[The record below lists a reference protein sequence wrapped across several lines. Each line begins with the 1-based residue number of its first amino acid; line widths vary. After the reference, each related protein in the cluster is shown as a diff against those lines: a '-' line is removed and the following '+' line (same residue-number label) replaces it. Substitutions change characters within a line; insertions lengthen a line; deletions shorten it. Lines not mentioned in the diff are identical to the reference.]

1 MKEVPFSIPVSGV
14 IRIDGDEVTISV
26 NKSDTIV
33 VFGPEV
39 RLGGRVSLEP
49 GKTMFD
55 IILEIA
61 REVIRRK
68 GFNRF
73 SAPDL
78 YSVAREK
85 YPHINRGSFMSRVI
99 ACTPDHPSYIHHKS
113 RRDYFSRI
121 GPGLYWLNEK
131 YTPDKASDE
140 DILQNKRKLSG
151 DQ

>member
-1 MKEVPFSIPVSGV
+1 MREVPFSIPVSGV
-14 IRIDGDEVTISV
+14 IRIDGDEVTVTV
-26 NKSDTIV
+26 NKADTTV
-33 VFGPEV
+33 VLGPEL
-39 RLGGRVSLEP
+39 RLGGRISLEL

-55 IILEIA
+55 IILETA
-61 REVIRRK
+61 KEVIRQK

-73 SAPDL
+73 TAPDL

-85 YPHINRGSFMSRVI
+85 YPQLKRGSFMSRVI

-131 YTPDKASDE
+131 YTADSTSKE
-140 DILQNKRKLSG
+140 EGTLFNK
-151 DQ
+151 